1 MKVLERLENN
11 SDNMENTENTDVKA
25 YISKC
30 KRELKSLN
38 MKIKEEKVKLADLNK
53 ISEVMIDSVQ
63 EKERLSDDYK
73 SFLDIIAENAE
84 KKVKKIK

>member
-38 MKIKEEKVKLADLNK
+38 MEIKEEKVKLADLNK
-53 ISEVMIDSVQ
+53 ISEGMIDSVQ

>member
-1 MKVLERLENN
+1 
-11 SDNMENTENTDVKA
+11 ME
-25 YISKC
+25 
-30 KRELKSLN
+30 
-38 MKIKEEKVKLADLNK
+38 IKEEKVKLADLNK

>member
-11 SDNMENTENTDVKA
+11 SDNMENTDVKA

-38 MKIKEEKVKLADLNK
+38 MEIKEEKVKLADLNK